1 MASLYLIRHGQASFG
16 ADNYDNLSELG
27 KSQSRHLGQV
37 FRQQGILPT
46 RILAGN
52 LQRQQQTA
60 RGILEGLQKDLTLTT
75 NPAWNEF
82 DHEDVLRVF
91 EKASGEGSLREQ
103 LAIADDKE
111 ACFQRYFVAAI
122 RRWVEGVHEA
132 AYSESWNDFQQR
144 VSETFAQLTEQASAD
159 DRIVVVTSGGPV
171 SMVVQQLLKLDTET
185 ALRLNWRLV
194 NAGITK
200 VSLGKSGPQLVSLNE
215 HMHFSG
221 EQRSLLTSR

>member
-16 ADNYDNLSELG
+16 ADNYDDLSQLG

-37 FRQQGILPT
+37 FHQQGIMPT
-46 RILAGN
+46 RILAGS

-60 RGILEGLQKDLTLTT
+60 RGIVEGLQGDLTI
-75 NPAWNEF
+75 NMEPAWNEF
-82 DHEDVLRVF
+82 DHENVLQVF
-91 EKASGEGSLREQ
+91 EKTSGQGSLRQQ
-103 LAIADDKE
+103 LAVADDKE
-111 ACFQRYFVAAI
+111 ACFQKLFVAAI
-122 RRWVEGVHEA
+122 RRWVEGQHDSS
-132 AYSESWNDFQQR
+132 YTESWGDFQQR
-144 VSETFAQLTEQASAD
+144 ISAVFKQLAEQVSAHE
-159 DRIVVVTSGGPV
+159 RILVVTSGGPI

-200 VSLGKSGPQLVSLNE
+200 VSLGQGGPQLVSLNE

>member
-16 ADNYDNLSELG
+16 ADNYDNLSQLG

-37 FRQQGILPT
+37 FRQQGIMPT
-46 RILAGN
+46 HILAGS

-60 RGILEGLQKDLTLTT
+60 RCLLEGLQQDVALATE
-75 NPAWNEF
+75 PAWNEF

-91 EKASGEGSLREQ
+91 ETASGKGSLREQ
-103 LAIADDKE
+103 LARADDKE
-111 ACFQRYFVAAI
+111 ACFQAFFVAAI
-122 RRWVEGVHEA
+122 RRWVEGQHDT
-132 AYSESWNDFQQR
+132 AYTESWCAFQQR
-144 VSETFAQLTEQASAD
+144 IVQTFQRLAEQTAPE
-159 DRIVVVTSGGPV
+159 DRILVVTSGGPV

-200 VSLGKSGPQLVSLNE
+200 VSLGQNEPQLVSLNE